1 MQTKTIQFKIVTPE
15 KTVFEDIVT
24 QVTLPTEVGEITVLP
39 DHIPLV
45 SNLSS
50 GVIVAIKEDKTSI
63 VMSVSG
69 GFIEVTRAKINI
81 LADTAERAEEIDLA
95 RVDAARK
102 QAEESKKNVKQFDKI
117 RFANITAKL
126 AKELAR
132 ERAAKKW
139 KKINY
144 A

>member
-15 KTVFEDIVT
+15 KTVLEDIVT